1 MKIARLR
8 FESVQ
13 IRAVRNV
20 SRCDFQPA
28 SRLNVIAGD
37 NGHGKTSLLE
47 ALYLVATTRSFRSER
62 IAETIQEG
70 ADVASVVAHVTEVR
84 EPGAD
89 HTSADSG
96 EESSHL
102 SEVREQRIG
111 LSVGKRSM
119 LIDGNRIK
127 RAADYAVR
135 TPVIAFHPGDLDLA
149 SGPAST
155 RRKLLDRLIVY
166 LHPAAADDRQR
177 YLKAVR
183 ERQRSLADNG
193 PHARELAAYEVLI
206 AKHGARFAAA
216 RQLVADRLAIALA
229 PAFAG
234 MAPAGLSFSAE
245 YQPGGCEDEQE
256 FLREVSERRHA
267 DLRRGR
273 ATFGPQKDEIEL
285 TLDGRSVRHHA
296 SQGQQRIVTLALKA
310 AELDCVR
317 EARRVHPILLLDDIS
332 SELDADRTDAAL
344 AFLTD
349 TASQVFLTTTRPEL
363 FRATLEQDPDAR
375 CWSIL
380 DGALLSA

>member
-1 MKIARLR
+1 MAISRLR
-8 FESVQ
+8 FERVQ
-13 IRAVRNV
+13 IRAIRNV
-20 SRCDFQPA
+20 SSCDFRPA
-28 SRLNVIAGD
+28 PRLNVIAGD

-47 ALYLVATTRSFRSER
+47 ALYLVATTRSFRSDR
-62 IAETIQEG
+62 IPETIQQGVE
-70 ADVASVVAHVTEVR
+70 VASVVANVTEADA
-84 EPGAD
+84 EPEA
-89 HTSADSG
+89 HPEA
-96 EESSHL
+96 
-102 SEVREQRIG
+102 REQRIG
-111 LSVGKRSM
+111 LAAGKRSM
-119 LIDGNRIK
+119 IIDGNRLK
-127 RAADYAVR
+127 RAGDFAVR

-183 ERQRSLADNG
+183 ERQRALTDHG
-193 PHARELAAYEVLI
+193 PKARELDAYESLI
-206 AKHGARFAAA
+206 AKYGARFASA
-216 RQLVADRLAIALA
+216 RQRVADRLAAALT
-229 PAFAG
+229 PAFSG
-234 MAPAGLSFSAE
+234 MAPAGLSFGAVYE
-245 YQPGGCEDEQE
+245 PGGCEDEAE
-256 FLREVSERRHA
+256 FLREISSRRQS
-267 DLRRGR
+267 DYRRGR
-273 ATFGPQKDEIEL
+273 ATFGPQRDEIEL

-363 FRATLEQDPDAR
+363 FQATLERDPDAR
-375 CWSIL
+375 CWNIQN
-380 DGALLSA
+380 GALLTV